1 MSPMVK
7 VVFAPALQR
16 HVACDPRLVDAAS
29 AMEALERALDGC
41 PAMRGYV
48 LDDQGCVRRHVA
60 VFVDGAMAC
69 DRVGL
74 SDTVRA
80 GSEIYVVQA
89 LSGG

>member
-1 MSPMVK
+1 
-7 VVFAPALQR
+7 
-16 HVACDPRLVDAAS
+16 
-29 AMEALERALDGC
+29 
-41 PAMRGYV
+41 MRGYV
-48 LDDQGCVRRHVA
+48 LDDQECVRRHVA